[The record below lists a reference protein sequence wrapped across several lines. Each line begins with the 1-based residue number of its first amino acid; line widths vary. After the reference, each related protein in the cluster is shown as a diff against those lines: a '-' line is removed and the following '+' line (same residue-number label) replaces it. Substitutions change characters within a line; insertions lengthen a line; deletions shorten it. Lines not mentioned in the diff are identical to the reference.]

1 MRDNHFIAMTR
12 RVALVAALIAVLVM
26 RATAGIVGDAEE
38 ELKKLEQERKG
49 HHVVTVSSDPTQD
62 AVAFP
67 SEPSTQASPVP
78 RSARSS
84 AAKRSGKSGANGG
97 VGVVNIED
105 QSKANA
111 RTRPREP
118 KRAGKDRLYSL
129 FGVLVL
135 LALVAVGAAL
145 GKEGVR
151 EE

>member
-1 MRDNHFIAMTR
+1 MIAVAR
-12 RVALVAALIAVLVM
+12 RAALVVALVAVLVM

-49 HHVVTVSSDPTQD
+49 HHVVTVSSDSRQEND
-62 AVAFP
+62 SFA
-67 SEPSTQASPVP
+67 SEPSAQPSSSP
-78 RSARSS
+78 RSVNNSTSQRA
-84 AAKRSGKSGANGG
+84 GKSGGRGG

-105 QSKANA
+105 QSKSETTA
-111 RTRPREP
+111 RPREP
-118 KRAGKDRLYSL
+118 KRASKDRLYSL